1 MMMHRPAGLARPQH
15 MPRARSAFAF
25 GVALVALSMTQA
37 LAQTGAPSP
46 AGDAQAGK
54 ARAAVCAGCH
64 GPDGNSAAPMFPK
77 LASQD
82 PAYIRKQL
90 QDFKSGARQSAQ
102 MQPFAAQ
109 LNPQD
114 IANVA
119 AYYASQKIQPGAAQG
134 DKAVIDLG
142 KKIYR
147 GGNAKT
153 GVSACMSCH
162 GPSGHGIPPRFPKV
176 SGQHAAY
183 TEQQLV
189 AFKNSTRTNDDTVMQ
204 RIAFRMS
211 EAEIRAV
218 AQYMAGLH

>member
-1 MMMHRPAGLARPQH
+1 MMMRRPAGLASPKR
-15 MPRARSAFAF
+15 MPRAGWPLALGLVF
-25 GVALVALSMTQA
+25 GALSVSPA
-37 LAQTGAPSP
+37 LAQTAAPTP
-46 AGDAQAGK
+46 PGDAQAGK

-77 LASQD
+77 LAGQD
-82 PAYIRKQL
+82 AAYIRKQL
-90 QDFKSGARQSAQ
+90 GDFKSGARQSAQ

-119 AYYASQKIQPGAAQG
+119 AYYASQKIQPGSAQG

-183 TEQQLV
+183 SEQQLL
-189 AFKNSTRTNDDTVMQ
+189 AFKNNTRTNDDTVMQ

-211 EAEIRAV
+211 AAEIRAV